1 MNGLDLT
8 SDEKIDLIYEMLVKQ
23 ESRYKRALIAKW
35 IFRVLI
41 IWSIL
46 WFYFIILPKLDINKI
61 IVETIAPKMS
71 QIIAPM
77 AAESMKSI
85 SENMMSWSLNWTQ
98 INIDD
103 LQNTQWINQNS
114 KKAELLK
121 RLKEMQNK

>member
-8 SDEKIDLIYEMLVKQ
+8 SDEKIDLIYEMLTKQ
-23 ESRYKRALIAKW
+23 EGRYKRWLIAKW
-35 IFRVLI
+35 VFRVFI
-41 IWSIL
+41 IWFVFI
-46 WFYFIILPKLDINKI
+46 FYFIILPKLDINKI

-85 SENMMSWSLNWTQ
+85 SENMMSWTLNWAQ
-98 INIDD
+98 ININD
-103 LQNTQWINQNS
+103 LQNTQWINQAS